1 MPEENYRKIK
11 YDSKGTVYDI
21 EIKIKVDIIKLD
33 KTFANGKTHRKYK
46 NLFLYDLK
54 KFFVFEKEIFI
65 LIRPIIEQP

>member
-11 YDSKGTVYDI
+11 YDSKETVYDI

-33 KTFANGKTHRKYK
+33 KTFANGKTYRKYK

-54 KFFVFEKEIFI
+54 KFFVFEIEIFI